1 MIGLL
6 YCPITNFPY
15 NKLSDNN
22 LASELGKTINFK
34 PIKIEEIVIFFL
46 IKTKLV
52 VKMTIMK
59 NELML
64 R

>member
-6 YCPITNFPY
+6 NCPITNFPY

-22 LASELGKTINFK
+22 LASELGKTRNFK
-34 PIKIEEIVIFFL
+34 PIKIEEIVIFL
-46 IKTKLV
+46 IETKLV

-64 R
+64 H

>member
-6 YCPITNFPY
+6 NCPITNFPY

-22 LASELGKTINFK
+22 LASELGKTRNFK
-34 PIKIEEIVIFFL
+34 PFKIEEIVIFF